1 MKTVFFEQMDGDS
14 MTDEVNVWLK
24 ANPDITIKDIKQ
36 SCLSPDAEP
45 KDVETADY
53 KPDLN
58 SYIVVSIWY
67 ED

>member
-14 MTDEVNVWLK
+14 ITDEVNVWLK
-24 ANPDITIKDIKQ
+24 ANPNITIKDIKQ
-36 SCLSPDAEP
+36 SCLPPDAEP
-45 KDVETADY
+45 KDVETTDY